1 MTKNNRPKP
10 KQEREMKTFKELREG
25 ASVEKPKLAEPTAN
39 HPANVTPPKQGSSD
53 DSARQFA
60 DHHMCAS
67 KVVHPKYGTGKPL
80 VGEHAVPNKDGDV
93 AWYRIMFEH
102 GVEMCETY
110 ALEVIAEGPH
120 ANHYSK
126 KKN

>member
-39 HPANVTPPKQGSSD
+39 HPAKDGSKGDVTPPKQGSSD

-67 KVVHPKYGTGKPL
+67 KKSGTHPNNTTAQL
-80 VGEHAVPNKDGDV
+80 V
-93 AWYRIMFEH
+93 
-102 GVEMCETY
+102 
-110 ALEVIAEGPH
+110 
-120 ANHYSK
+120 
-126 KKN
+126 